1 MSEKFPAADAL
12 AAAFRVF
19 ALHELMKLCFAPN
32 VTPWVVACA
41 IALLYAAYTPSQ
53 TAMALALTLRIADTC
68 TMMPFCWDSFYWCIQ
83 VDTAGLLYIV
93 TAAGASRPSIAAAWA
108 DSARPQLALF
118 YLAAAFWKINT
129 SFLDAR
135 TSCAPMFFLT
145 LLPTLGWTPSHTFA
159 SLIRDAAPLMTIVGE
174 ASIGVLLLAPS
185 KRIQRLG
192 VVVALLL
199 HMGISLTPSPNN
211 ATPFSLACVVRLL
224 YTQSSGFGRVLGG
237 DMLAAALAVAVAAA
251 SVTTGVAYLRAVRY
265 NPPVPPAA
273 PDWWIFLYTA
283 LSVFCVCAVVEEEK
297 ADVASTAAAAAKTK
311 TKKTSMPSPLPS
323 WIRPTFV
330 ALAAFYAFGG
340 PMLGV
345 QDLGA
350 SNMYSNL
357 LMHGKGNHLL
367 SPTDLLRHVHPS
379 AFATIRVEA
388 STSEWINTIYPG
400 EITQTMAGYE
410 VELLRSVNHTGR
422 MFNAM
427 KNRILRIED
436 TAPFVKYTVP
446 ALEMRRLLAEA
457 RERGEAFSLTYTRLQ
472 GVGDE
477 IWRRRAS
484 GVKVMLREDGKGGR
498 TCTVYDGAT
507 CGSPLGGVLGCA
519 CDADEVAIQ
528 PPPGML
534 ATKFL
539 VQQPYPVLDD
549 EEEDRIVCFGP

>member
-1 MSEKFPAADAL
+1 MSVFASSDDAL
-12 AAAFRVF
+12 TAAFRVF
-19 ALHELMKLCFAPN
+19 TLHECMKLCFAPS
-32 VTPWVVACA
+32 VTLWVVVCA
-41 IALLYAAYTPSQ
+41 LALLYAAYKPSH
-53 TAMALALTLRIADTC
+53 TAMAVALTLRIFDTC
-68 TMMPFCWDSFYWCIQ
+68 TLMPFCWDSFYWCIQ

-93 TAAGASRPSIAAAWA
+93 TASAASSRSSIAAAWA
-108 DSARPQLALF
+108 DSARPQLAMF
-118 YLAAAFWKINT
+118 YLAASFWKINT

-145 LLPTLGWTPSHTFA
+145 LLPTLGWTPSHTIA
-159 SLIRDAAPLMTIVGE
+159 TLIRDAAPLMTILGE

-185 KRIQRLG
+185 RRIQRLG

-224 YTQSSGFGRVLGG
+224 YTQSSGFGRALGG
-237 DMLAAALAVAVAAA
+237 DMLAVTLAVAVAAA

-265 NPPVPPAA
+265 NPPMPPAA
-273 PDWWIFLYTA
+273 PDWWIFLYTV
-283 LSVFCVCAVVEEEK
+283 LSVFCVRAVVEEEK
-297 ADVASTAAAAAKTK
+297 ADAAANTATAKTK
-311 TKKTSMPSPLPS
+311 ETATSVPS
-323 WIRPTFV
+323 WIKPTFV
-330 ALAAFYAFGG
+330 AVAAFYAFGG
-340 PMLGV
+340 PMLGT

-367 SPTDLLRHVHPS
+367 SPTDLLQHVYPS

-388 STSEWINTIYPG
+388 STSEWINMIYPG
-400 EITQTMAGYE
+400 EITQSMAAYE
-410 VELLRSVNHTGR
+410 VELLRSVEHTGR

-427 KNRILRIED
+427 KNRILHIEE
-436 TAPFVKYTVP
+436 TAPFVRYTVP

-457 RERGEAFSLTYTRLQ
+457 RAREEAFSLTYTRLQ

-484 GVKVMLREDGKGGR
+484 GVKVTLREDGKGGR

-507 CGSPLGGVLGCA
+507 CGNPLGGLLGCA
-519 CDADEVAIQ
+519 CDADEVALQ

-534 ATKFL
+534 ASKFL
-539 VQQPYPVLDD
+539 VQQPYPVLDE